1 MEGGI
6 AMNPKWHVA
15 IRALLLGGVLVSL
28 TAGDAWCGG
37 KGNSHAN
44 KGATVDSGT
53 DGAIEIGV
61 SLITATE
68 RSIISNY
75 IQTNPGFAQAQ
86 PLPPGIAKKIARG
99 GTMPPGIAKRYFPN
113 DLMARLPP
121 RPGQQ
126 WIVAGTDILLV
137 NSATQLVVDILS
149 NAF

>member
-1 MEGGI
+1 
-6 AMNPKWHVA
+6 MNSKRHLAWG
-15 IRALLLGGVLVSL
+15 ALLLCGILAAS
-28 TAGDAWCGG
+28 AAWCGG

-44 KGATVDSGT
+44 KGVSVDSGAA
-53 DGAIEIGV
+53 GAVDIGV

-99 GTMPPGIAKRYFPN
+99 GTMPPGIAKRYFPS

-137 NSATQLVVDILS
+137 DSATQLVLDIFG

>member
-1 MEGGI
+1 MH
-6 AMNPKWHVA
+6 PKRGLA
-15 IRALLLGGVLVSL
+15 AKALLLCGFVVSL
-28 TAGDAWCGG
+28 AASDAWCGG

-44 KGATVDSGT
+44 KGNTTDSGAAGT
-53 DGAIEIGV
+53 AGAVEVGV

-113 DLMARLPP
+113 DLMAQLPP

-137 NSATQLVVDILS
+137 DQATQLVVDILS